1 MTARRPSGTPPYWE
15 AGTIVTLRWG
25 DPLGPHWAEPVR
37 VVRDDAAGLVTWL
50 AEGTPVLR
58 RARADGLPFR
68 GDPATMFTAPT
79 VQARATW
86 TDTHVLRVSPTGRS
100 WSVMH
105 FFDGTSG
112 EFLGWYG
119 NIEDPHQRD
128 HDTVYSADRV
138 LDVWVEPDRTVA
150 RKDEDELALAVEQ
163 GRYTEAEAERLT
175 AVAAE
180 IEAVVAAWGPPFCD
194 GWDRFEP
201 DPSWEVPGPPD
212 PLSR

>member
-1 MTARRPSGTPPYWE
+1 MTSRRPSGTPPYWE
-15 AGTIVTLRWG
+15 PGTVVTQRWG
-25 DPLGPHWAEPVR
+25 DPAGPHWAEPVR
-37 VVRDDAAGLVTWL
+37 VVRDDADGLVTWL
-50 AEGTPVLR
+50 WAGTPVLR
-58 RARADGLPFR
+58 KARADGLPFR
-68 GDPATMFTAPT
+68 ADPATMFTAPT

-86 TDTHVLRVSPTGRS
+86 TGTHVLRVCPTGRS

-105 FFDGTSG
+105 FFDGSSG

-119 NIEDPHQRD
+119 NIEDPHHRD

-163 GRYTEAEAERLT
+163 GRYTAAEAERLT
-175 AVAAE
+175 AVAVE

-194 GWDRFEP
+194 GWDRFAP
-201 DPSWEVPGPPD
+201 DPSWEVPGP
-212 PLSR
+212 LSR